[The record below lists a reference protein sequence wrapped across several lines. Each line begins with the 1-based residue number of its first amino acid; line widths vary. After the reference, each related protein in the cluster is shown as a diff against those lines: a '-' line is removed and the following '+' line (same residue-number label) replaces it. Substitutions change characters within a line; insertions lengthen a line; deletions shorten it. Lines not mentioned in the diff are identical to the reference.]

1 MRRYGNLCLLPL
13 PSWLHSFCPFLNG
26 SFLLLCF
33 KSSLYILDVSLLSDV
48 RSANIFF
55 QSVVCLF
62 IFLVVS
68 FTERSFIEV
77 QCTKYFFMDCA
88 FGVVYKKSPNLRS
101 PRFSVSFILH
111 IVELCLLHI
120 SYDPVWINFCEKCKI
135 CIYINFCMYSCSSTK
150 TRFSTELPLFL
161 CWRLVGYISMG
172 QFLGSLFCSTD
183 LFVYCFSNM
192 STVVLY

>member
-120 SYDPVWINFCEKCKI
+120 SYDPV
-135 CIYINFCMYSCSSTK
+135 
-150 TRFSTELPLFL
+150 
-161 CWRLVGYISMG
+161 
-172 QFLGSLFCSTD
+172 
-183 LFVYCFSNM
+183 
-192 STVVLY
+192 